1 MLAALTGMG
10 LSAAAGLNAY
20 IPFLVVALIA
30 RFTDYITLPVG
41 YEWIESTW
49 AIGIG
54 AALLLAEVILDK
66 IPAVDTINDT
76 IQTFIRPSMGGLIF
90 AATTAAAQLD
100 NSTWMKE
107 NPWVS
112 VVLGVLI
119 SGLVHTGKMAARPG
133 HQRGHGGHRGPGGLD
148 GRGHLVARP
157 VPHRAHRAA
166 ARHPRPGAARLA
178 ADLDVAAG
186 APMAAHP
193 TRPRLHL
200 DLTPVSSRRPRSGGG
215 SVNVV
220 ARPQSVKVRS
230 EGVALRPDEAQQ
242 GAAAVGG
249 HPQPRAAL
257 PGRAGRPAGRRPRS
271 RWPRPVSDSSTARSG
286 WAKASVRIVRSVNDP
301 SSVASDSVT
310 AAYLPTSA
318 LAAFGSPVISAQCAS
333 SPPTQ

>member
-41 YEWIESTW
+41 YEWIESNW

-76 IQTFIRPSMGGLIF
+76 IQTFVRPSMGGLIF

-119 SGLVHTGKMAARPG
+119 SGLVHTGKMAARPVINVG
-133 HQRGHGGHRGPGGLD
+133 TVG
-148 GRGHLVARP
+148 
-157 VPHRAHRAA
+157 
-166 ARHPRPGAARLA
+166 
-178 ADLDVAAG
+178 AG
-186 APMAAHP
+186 APV
-193 TRPRLHL
+193 
-200 DLTPVSSRRPRSGGG
+200 VSTVEDIG
-215 SVNVV
+215 SLGL
-220 ARPQSVKVRS
+220 SLI
-230 EGVALRPDEAQQ
+230 ALIAPLL
-242 GAAAVGG
+242 VI
-249 HPQPRAAL
+249 L
-257 PGRAGRPAGRRPRS
+257 
-271 RWPRPVSDSSTARSG
+271 
-286 WAKASVRIVRSVNDP
+286 
-301 SSVASDSVT
+301 
-310 AAYLPTSA
+310 A
-318 LAAFGSPVISAQCAS
+318 LALLAWLLIWMWLRVRRWRRTRRDPAYTS
-333 SPPTQ
+333 T

>member
-41 YEWIESTW
+41 YEWIQSSW

-119 SGLVHTGKMAARPG
+119 SGLVHTGKMAARPVINVG
-133 HQRGHGGHRGPGGLD
+133 TVG
-148 GRGHLVARP
+148 
-157 VPHRAHRAA
+157 
-166 ARHPRPGAARLA
+166 
-178 ADLDVAAG
+178 AG
-186 APMAAHP
+186 APVVSTVEDIGSLGLSLIALIAPLLVILALVLLAWLLIWMWLRVRRWRR
-193 TRPRLHL
+193 TRR
-200 DLTPVSSRRPRSGGG
+200 D
-215 SVNVV
+215 
-220 ARPQSVKVRS
+220 
-230 EGVALRPDEAQQ
+230 
-242 GAAAVGG
+242 
-249 HPQPRAAL
+249 
-257 PGRAGRPAGRRPRS
+257 PAYT
-271 RWPRPVSDSSTARSG
+271 ST
-286 WAKASVRIVRSVNDP
+286 
-301 SSVASDSVT
+301 
-310 AAYLPTSA
+310 
-318 LAAFGSPVISAQCAS
+318 
-333 SPPTQ
+333 